1 MKKVEETT
9 RPFRHDLN
17 QTPHDYAMEATTRLK
32 GLDIIDKVPEELR
45 MELCDVVQETGIKT
59 IPMEKKCKKAKW
71 LSGEALQI
79 AVKSRGEKERY
90 THLNAEFQRIARR
103 DKKPFLSYQCKE
115 IDETIEWERLEISS
129 RKLEIPIKHFM

>member
-45 MELCDVVQETGIKT
+45 MELCDIVQEAVIKT
-59 IPMEKKCKKAKW
+59 IPRKKKRKRQNGC
-71 LSGEALQI
+71 L
-79 AVKSRGEKERY
+79 
-90 THLNAEFQRIARR
+90 RR
-103 DKKPFLSYQCKE
+103 PY
-115 IDETIEWERLEISS
+115 
-129 RKLEIPIKHFM
+129 